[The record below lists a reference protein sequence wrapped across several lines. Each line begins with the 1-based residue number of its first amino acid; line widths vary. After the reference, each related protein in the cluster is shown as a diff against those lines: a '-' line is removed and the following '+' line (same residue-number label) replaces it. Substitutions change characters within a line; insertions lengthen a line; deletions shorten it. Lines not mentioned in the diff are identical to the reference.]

1 MQVHSFQAEKLYKRG
16 TTNGMLI
23 YIYFNALMISVL
35 CINLYYQEI
44 VCSTLGNEC
53 FKNIETD
60 GENCLTPCKG
70 LYADVTK
77 DADILGEEIMGR
89 FKKLIEE
96 YDNYK
101 RGDVVDIVYPE
112 QLKGTF
118 GKLQILEYK
127 WNKKYEHHFRKLIFR
142 IITNNRCSILN

>member
-1 MQVHSFQAEKLYKRG
+1 M
-16 TTNGMLI
+16 
-23 YIYFNALMISVL
+23 
-35 CINLYYQEI
+35 
-44 VCSTLGNEC
+44 
-53 FKNIETD
+53 
-60 GENCLTPCKG
+60 
-70 LYADVTK
+70 TK